1 MKYKLTKTS
10 FYILSF
16 TWGLPLTLVGL
27 LVSFVMIITGHKPQK
42 YGWTWYFDAG
52 ENWGGSEFGI
62 CFVKAHDEGESICRH
77 EFGHGIQNCI
87 YGPFTPIVVNLPS
100 SARYWYRRIAR
111 RFGKKFKRGYYDVW
125 FEKEADVLGEYYRE
139 NIMKEQ

>member
-1 MKYKLTKTS
+1 MKFRLNRTS
-10 FYILSF
+10 YYILSF

-27 LVSFVMIITGHKPQK
+27 AVSFLMIITGHRPKR

-62 CFVKAHDEGESICRH
+62 CFVKARNEGDRICRH

-87 YGPFTPIVVNLPS
+87 YGPLTPIIVNLPS
-100 SARYWYRRIAR
+100 SARYWYRRISIAL
-111 RFGKKFKRGYYDVW
+111 GCSPKGDNYDIW
-125 FEKEADVLGEYYRE
+125 FEKEADEMG
-139 NIMKEQ
+139 NFF